1 VPSLT
6 LLGQALVSGVLI
18 GGVYGLL
25 GLGLTLSWGLLHL
38 INIAY
43 FGLAFLA
50 AYLTYELGTVHHW
63 SPWYSAMAIVPVFFV
78 GGVALHWA
86 LARFRVAGLVSLLV
100 TFGLI
105 VIIEALIQER
115 WTADFRRYEIP
126 YATASIKLGRLFIPV
141 LELIGFA
148 VAATLAA
155 LIWAWLRW
163 TYFGKA
169 VRAAAEEPAIAAAF
183 GIDHRR
189 HALLLAG
196 VCAASAAV
204 AGVFIALNT
213 TLAPSQMFA
222 WFGVVFAVVIIGG
235 LGNPLGALVAGILI
249 GTAESVAM
257 SMPWL
262 APAWAP
268 LVAFSLL
275 IALLIWQPRWL

>member
-1 VPSLT
+1 MPSLT

-18 GGVYGLL
+18 GGLYGLL
-25 GLGLTLSWGLLHL
+25 GMGLTMSWGLLHL

-50 AYLTYELGTVHHW
+50 AYLTYQLGTVHHW
-63 SPWYSAMAIVPVFFV
+63 APWWSAAAIVPLFFA
-78 GGVALHWA
+78 GGAALHWA

-105 VIIEALIQER
+105 VIIEALIQLI
-115 WTADFRRYEIP
+115 WTADFRKYELH
-126 YATASIKLGRLFIPV
+126 YATASIRLGRLYVPI
-141 LELIGFA
+141 LELVGFA
-148 VAATLAA
+148 VAAALSLA
-155 LIWAWLRW
+155 IWAWLRW

-183 GIDHRR
+183 GVDHRR
-189 HALLLAG
+189 HALLVAG
-196 VCAASAAV
+196 VCAASAAI
-204 AGVFIALNT
+204 AGVFIALTT

-235 LGNPLGALVAGILI
+235 LGNPLGTLVAGILI
-249 GTAESVAM
+249 GSAESLAM
-257 SMPWL
+257 AIV

-275 IALLIWQPRWL
+275 IALMIWQPRWL

>member
-1 VPSLT
+1 LPSLT

-18 GGVYGLL
+18 GGLYGLL

-50 AYLTYELGTVHHW
+50 AYLTYQLGTAYHW
-63 SPWYSAMAIVPVFFV
+63 APWYSALAIVPLFFA
-78 GGVALHWA
+78 GGVALHWT
-86 LARFRVAGLVSLLV
+86 LARLRVVGLVSLLV

-105 VIIEALIQER
+105 VIIEAVIQVI
-115 WTADFRRYEIP
+115 WTADFRKYELA
-126 YATASIKLGRLFIPV
+126 YATASVKFGRLYVPI
-141 LELIGFA
+141 LELAAFA
-148 VAATLAA
+148 VAAALAA
-155 LIWAWLRW
+155 LVWAWLRW

-189 HALLLAG
+189 HALLVAG
-196 VCAASAAV
+196 VCSASSAL
-204 AGVFIALNT
+204 AGVFIALTT
-213 TLAPSQMFA
+213 TLAPAQMFA

-235 LGNPLGALVAGILI
+235 LGNPLGALVAGVLI
-249 GTAESVAM
+249 GVAEAVATTIVQ
-257 SMPWL
+257 
-262 APAWAP
+262 PAWAP

-275 IALLIWQPRWL
+275 IALMVWQPRWL

>member
-1 VPSLT
+1 MPSLT

-18 GGVYGLL
+18 GGLYGLL
-25 GLGLTLSWGLLHL
+25 GMGLTMSWGLLHL

-50 AYLTYELGTVHHW
+50 AYFTYHLGTVHNLAPWW
-63 SPWYSAMAIVPVFFV
+63 SALAIVPVFFA
-78 GGVALHWA
+78 GGMALHWV

-105 VIIEALIQER
+105 VTIEAGIQLE
-115 WTADFRRYEIP
+115 WTADFRKYDTH
-126 YATASIKLGRLFIPV
+126 YATASWKVGRLYLPI
-141 LELIGFA
+141 LELVAFA
-148 VAATLAA
+148 VAAALAV
-155 LIWAWLRW
+155 LVWSWLRW
-163 TYFGKA
+163 SYFGKA
-169 VRAAAEEPAIAAAF
+169 VRAAAEEPAIASAF

-189 HALLLAG
+189 HALVVAG
-196 VCAASAAV
+196 ICAASAAI
-204 AGVFIALNT
+204 AGVFIALTT

-249 GTAESVAM
+249 GSAESLAM
-257 SMPWL
+257 AVF

-275 IALLIWQPRWL
+275 IGLMIWQPRWL

>member
-1 VPSLT
+1 LPSLT

-18 GGVYGLL
+18 GGLYGLL
-25 GLGLTLSWGLLHL
+25 GMGLTMSWGLLHL

-50 AYLTYELGTVHHW
+50 AYLTYQLGTVHHW
-63 SPWYSAMAIVPVFFV
+63 APWWSALAIVPLFFA
-78 GGVALHWA
+78 GGVVLHWA

-105 VIIEALIQER
+105 VVIEALIQLI
-115 WTADFRRYEIP
+115 WTADFRKYEVH
-126 YATASIKLGRLFIPV
+126 YATASIKLGRLYVPI
-141 LELIGFA
+141 LELVAFV
-148 VAATLAA
+148 VAAALAA
-155 LIWAWLRW
+155 LVWAWLRW

-189 HALLLAG
+189 HALLVAG
-196 VCAASAAV
+196 TCAASAAI
-204 AGVFIALNT
+204 AGVFIALTT

-249 GTAESVAM
+249 GSAESLAM
-257 SMPWL
+257 AIV

-268 LVAFSLL
+268 VVAFSLL
-275 IALLIWQPRWL
+275 IALMIWQPRWL

>member
-1 VPSLT
+1 MPSLT
-6 LLGQALVSGVLI
+6 LLGQALVSGALI
-18 GGVYGLL
+18 GGLYGLL
-25 GLGLTLSWGLLHL
+25 GMGLTMSWGLLHL

-50 AYLTYELGTVHHW
+50 AYLTYQLGTVHHW
-63 SPWYSAMAIVPVFFV
+63 APWWSAAAIVPLFFL
-78 GGVALHWA
+78 GGAALHWA

-105 VIIEALIQER
+105 VIVEALIQLI
-115 WTADFRRYEIP
+115 WTADFRKYELH
-126 YATASIKLGRLFIPV
+126 YATASIKLGRLYVPI
-141 LELIGFA
+141 LELVGFA
-148 VAATLAA
+148 VAAALSLA
-155 LIWAWLRW
+155 IWAWLRW

-183 GIDHRR
+183 GVDHRR
-189 HALLLAG
+189 HALLVAG
-196 VCAASAAV
+196 VCAASAAI
-204 AGVFIALNT
+204 AGVFIALTT

-235 LGNPLGALVAGILI
+235 LGNPLGTLVAGILI
-249 GTAESVAM
+249 GSAESLAM
-257 SMPWL
+257 AIV

-275 IALLIWQPRWL
+275 IALMIWQPRWL

>member
-1 VPSLT
+1 LPSLN

-18 GGVYGLL
+18 GGLYGLL

-43 FGLAFLA
+43 FGLAFLS
-50 AYLTYELGTVHHW
+50 AYLTYHLGTVYHLA
-63 SPWYSAMAIVPVFFV
+63 PWYAALMLVPAFFV
-78 GGVALHWA
+78 LGVALHWA

-105 VIIEALIQER
+105 VVIEAVIQIV
-115 WTADFRRYEIP
+115 WTADFRKLELP
-126 YATASIKLGRLFIPV
+126 YSTASEKIGPLYLPL
-141 LELIGFA
+141 LELAAFGLAAALA
-148 VAATLAA
+148 VA
-155 LIWAWLRW
+155 IWATLRW

-169 VRAAAEEPAIAAAF
+169 VRAAAEEPAMAAAY
-183 GIDHRR
+183 GINHRAN
-189 HALLLAG
+189 ALLIAG
-196 VCAASAAV
+196 ICAASAAV
-204 AGVFIALNT
+204 AGIFIALTT

-235 LGNPLGALVAGILI
+235 LGNPLGALVAGVLI
-249 GTAESVAM
+249 GIAESMTMAM
-257 SMPWL
+257 I

-268 LVAFSLL
+268 VVAFSLL